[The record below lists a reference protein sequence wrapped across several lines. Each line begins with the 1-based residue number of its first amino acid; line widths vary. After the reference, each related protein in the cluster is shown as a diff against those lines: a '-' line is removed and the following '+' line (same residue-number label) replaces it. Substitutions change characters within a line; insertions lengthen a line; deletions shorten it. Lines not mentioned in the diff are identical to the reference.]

1 MFYSNVI
8 VSLTYRNKQI
18 EIMKTVSTI
27 VMIGKS
33 RKEIAYT
40 FKADDFIRIE
50 GNRLFLKSD
59 DRRIVIANDF
69 VKQTIICL
77 NEL

>member
-1 MFYSNVI
+1 
-8 VSLTYRNKQI
+8 
-18 EIMKTVSTI
+18 MKTITTI
-27 VMIGKS
+27 VTIGKS

-50 GNRLFLKSD
+50 GNRLFLKSEE
-59 DRRIVIANDF
+59 RRLIIASDF
-69 VKQTIICL
+69 IKQTILLL

>member
-1 MFYSNVI
+1 
-8 VSLTYRNKQI
+8 
-18 EIMKTVSTI
+18 MKTITTI

-40 FKADDFIRIE
+40 FKVDDFIRIE
-50 GNRLFLKSD
+50 GDKLFLKSEE
-59 DRRIVIANDF
+59 RRLTISNDF
-69 VKQTIICL
+69 VKQTIVML

>member
-1 MFYSNVI
+1 MRTI
-8 VSLTYRNKQI
+8 T
-18 EIMKTVSTI
+18 TI

-50 GNRLFLKSD
+50 GDRLYLKSD
-59 DRRIVIANDF
+59 DRKLVIASDF
-69 VKQTIICL
+69 IKQTIVLL

>member
-1 MFYSNVI
+1 
-8 VSLTYRNKQI
+8 
-18 EIMKTVSTI
+18 MKTVSTI

-40 FKADDFIRIE
+40 FLKEDFIRIE
-50 GNRLFLKSD
+50 GDRLFLKSD
-59 DRRIVIANDF
+59 ERRLTIANDF
-69 VKQTIICL
+69 IKQTIVLL

>member
-1 MFYSNVI
+1 
-8 VSLTYRNKQI
+8 
-18 EIMKTVSTI
+18 MKTITTI

-50 GNRLFLKSD
+50 GDRLYLKSD
-59 DRRIVIANDF
+59 ERRLLITSDF
-69 VKQTIICL
+69 IKQTIVLL

>member
-1 MFYSNVI
+1 
-8 VSLTYRNKQI
+8 
-18 EIMKTVSTI
+18 MKTVSII

-50 GNRLFLKSD
+50 GDRLFLKSD
-59 DRRIVIANDF
+59 ERRLTIAVDF
-69 VKQTIICL
+69 IKQTIVLL

>member
-1 MFYSNVI
+1 
-8 VSLTYRNKQI
+8 
-18 EIMKTVSTI
+18 MKTITTI

-50 GNRLFLKSD
+50 GDKLFLKSEE
-59 DRRIVIANDF
+59 RRLTIANDF
-69 VKQTIICL
+69 IKQTVLLL

>member
-1 MFYSNVI
+1 
-8 VSLTYRNKQI
+8 
-18 EIMKTVSTI
+18 
-27 VMIGKS
+27 MIGKS

-50 GNRLFLKSD
+50 GNRLFLKSEE
-59 DRRIVIANDF
+59 RRLTIANDF
-69 VKQTIICL
+69 VKQTIVML

>member
-1 MFYSNVI
+1 
-8 VSLTYRNKQI
+8 
-18 EIMKTVSTI
+18 MKTITTS

-40 FKADDFIRIE
+40 FKTDDFIRIE
-50 GNRLFLKSD
+50 GDMLYLKSD
-59 DRRIVIANDF
+59 ERRLKIPSDMIEAL
-69 VKQTIICL
+69 IIQL